1 MQTLTLGPQGP
12 QVPALGVGTW
22 AWGDR
27 LFWGYGKDFDKAD
40 VEGAFRASA
49 EAGLT
54 LFDTAEV
61 YGFGESERLLGEFCQ
76 TSATPVCLATKY
88 FPFPWRWRR
97 EDIHQALTESLARLG
112 QSKITLYQIH
122 WPWEFILKTPDF
134 MAALAEEVQAGR
146 IDCAGVSNYDAEQM
160 RQAHRLLGERG
171 VPLAVNQM
179 SYSLLDRRIEENGV
193 LAAAQELGITILAY
207 SPLAQGLLTGKYT
220 PDRVQTLQGG
230 RKLNPRFSS
239 QGLTRLAPIL
249 NGLKE
254 LAAKYEKTP
263 AQVAL
268 NWLITQGNVIPI
280 PGAKTAEQ
288 ARQNSGALGWALS
301 AEDWQTLGALK
312 AMI

>member
-12 QVPALGVGTW
+12 SVPALGVGTW

-27 LFWGYGKDFDKAD
+27 LFWGYGKDFNQAD
-40 VEGAFRASA
+40 VEGAFRASV

-61 YGFGESERLLGEFCQ
+61 YGFGESERLLGEFCRA
-76 TSATPVCLATKY
+76 SGAPVCLATKY

-97 EDIHQALTESLARLG
+97 QDIHQALTESLARLG
-112 QSKITLYQIH
+112 QTKITLYQIH

-146 IDCAGVSNYDAEQM
+146 IERVGVSNYGAEQM
-160 RQAHRLLGERG
+160 RQSHRLLAERG
-171 VPLAVNQM
+171 IPLAVNQV

-193 LAAAQELGITILAY
+193 LALAAELGVTILAY
-207 SPLAQGLLTGKYT
+207 SPLAQGLLTGKYG
-220 PDRVQTLQGG
+220 PDSAKTLQGG
-230 RKLNPRFSS
+230 RKLNPRFSA
-239 QGLTRLAPIL
+239 QGLTQLAPL
-249 NGLKE
+249 FNALTD
-254 LAAKYEKTP
+254 LATKYEKTP

-268 NWLITQGNVIPI
+268 NWLITQGRVIPI

-288 ARQNSGALGWALS
+288 ARQNSGALGWALG
-301 AEDWQTLGALK
+301 AEDWQRLGSVK
-312 AMI
+312 VE